1 MDSNALVRLTNRTGS
16 SLVIE
21 VDISKPVKIVSR
33 LIIPPN
39 GSLEVDVEY
48 VTALV
53 FFSREF
59 QNLVAGGNVT
69 LTFNYVT
76 FRGVQSTAG
85 NFVANMNRFF
95 NSDRSGWQIS

>member
-1 MDSNALVRLTNRTGS
+1 MRSNALVRLTNTTGS
-16 SLVIE
+16 SLAVE
-21 VDISKPVKIVSR
+21 ADIAKPVKFVCR
-33 LIIPPN
+33 FVIPPN

-59 QNLVAGGNVT
+59 QNAVASGRVI

-76 FRGVQSTAG
+76 FRGSQSTAG
-85 NFVANMNRFF
+85 NFVANTNRFF
-95 NSDRSGWQIS
+95 NSNRLGWQIS

>member
-1 MDSNALVRLTNRTGS
+1 MVSNALVRLTNMTGS
-16 SLVIE
+16 SLVIAT
-21 VDISKPVKIVSR
+21 DIAKPVKFVSR

-39 GSLEVDVEY
+39 GLEVDVEY
-48 VTALV
+48 VTALA

-59 QNLVAGGNVT
+59 QNLIASGSLI
-69 LTFNYVT
+69 LTFSYVT

-95 NSDRSGWQIS
+95 NADKLGWQIS

>member
-1 MDSNALVRLTNRTGS
+1 VESNALVRLTNRTGS

-21 VDISKPVKIVSR
+21 TDIAKPVKFVSR

-39 GSLEVDVEY
+39 GLEVDVEY
-48 VTALV
+48 VTALA

-59 QNLVAGGNVT
+59 QNLIASGSLI
-69 LTFNYVT
+69 LTFSYVT

-95 NSDRSGWQIS
+95 NADKLGWQIS